1 MQVNVTETEKIESMP
16 PSMLVSATYDNNS
29 KSAVLKFYEP
39 KSQKLFLWRD
49 ETGHKPYCYSRLTPD
64 ELDFLQERDD
74 VLEIKTVQRYDLLKD
89 KEIDMSKIT
98 VADPLAIGGTAGDK
112 SIRNIIETWESD
124 IKYYENY
131 LYDRK
136 LIVGKYYEIKDG
148 KLNQKAVELE
158 IPNEVKIELKSLLW
172 DKVDSDSMV
181 DAEQFKKFIS
191 EWADLL
197 NQPIPKIKRLSV
209 DIEVE
214 AVVGRIPDPKVAEKK
229 VTAIGLKG
237 SNGFDQIFVL
247 KTEGTEQ
254 GINELD
260 QSVKIVFY
268 DLDKEKDMI
277 QDAFDIIKEFPFV
290 ITYNGDE
297 FDLPYLYNRAER
309 LGIKNSMNPLYMMR
323 NSATLKQGVHLDL
336 YRTFSNRAFQIYVF
350 SQKYTNFSL
359 NSVSKA
365 MLGKEKIDYGLEF
378 DQLTLYQTA
387 NYCYND
393 ALLTYELTSF
403 NNDLLMNMLVIIAR
417 IGRMPIDDIARMG
430 VSQWIR
436 SLFYYEHRK
445 RNCLI
450 PKREE
455 LERRSEGVMSDAV
468 IKDKKYRGGLVIEPK
483 KGIHFD
489 VVVMDFASLY
499 PSIIKVRN
507 ISYETVRCPHEEC
520 KKNTIPQTNHWSCLK
535 KNGLTS
541 MIIGSL
547 RDLRVNYYKSLSKK
561 ETLTEEQRQ
570 QYTVVSQALKVILN
584 ASYGVMGAE
593 IFPLYFLPAA
603 EATTAIGR
611 HTILETIKKCEETGI
626 EVLYGDTDSLFIKKP
641 TEEQIQQVIEQAK
654 KDHGVDL
661 EIDKEY
667 RYCVLSNRKK
677 NYFGVTKDGKVDVK
691 GLTGKKSHT
700 PAFIKKL
707 FYELLEVLSKVQTM
721 DDFTNAKSEIS
732 KKIEVC
738 AKKLEAKEIPIEDL
752 TFNVMLSKA
761 ISEYV
766 KTIPQHIRA
775 AKQLEATRE
784 IKKGDIISYIKIQN
798 KPGVKPAELAKKE
811 EIDSKKY
818 MEFLESTLEQITSSM
833 DMDFDTILGKPK
845 QTGLD
850 EFFWS

>member
-237 SNGFDQIFVL
+237 TDGFDQIFVL
-247 KTEGTEQ
+247 KTEGTEE
-254 GINELD
+254 GTNELEKNI
-260 QSVKIVFY
+260 KIVFY
-268 DLDKEKDMI
+268 DLDKEKEMI
-277 QDAFDIIKEFPFV
+277 QDAFDVIKEFPFV
-290 ITYNGDE
+290 VTYNGDE

-350 SQKYTNFSL
+350 SQKYSNFSL

-393 ALLTYELTSF
+393 A
-403 NNDLLMNMLVIIAR
+403 R
-417 IGRMPIDDIARMG
+417 I
-430 VSQWIR
+430 
-436 SLFYYEHRK
+436 
-445 RNCLI
+445 
-450 PKREE
+450 
-455 LERRSEGVMSDAV
+455 
-468 IKDKKYRGGLVIEPK
+468 
-483 KGIHFD
+483 
-489 VVVMDFASLY
+489 
-499 PSIIKVRN
+499 
-507 ISYETVRCPHEEC
+507 
-520 KKNTIPQTNHWSCLK
+520 
-535 KNGLTS
+535 
-541 MIIGSL
+541 
-547 RDLRVNYYKSLSKK
+547 
-561 ETLTEEQRQ
+561 
-570 QYTVVSQALKVILN
+570 
-584 ASYGVMGAE
+584 
-593 IFPLYFLPAA
+593 
-603 EATTAIGR
+603 
-611 HTILETIKKCEETGI
+611 
-626 EVLYGDTDSLFIKKP
+626 
-641 TEEQIQQVIEQAK
+641 
-654 KDHGVDL
+654 
-661 EIDKEY
+661 
-667 RYCVLSNRKK
+667 
-677 NYFGVTKDGKVDVK
+677 
-691 GLTGKKSHT
+691 
-700 PAFIKKL
+700 
-707 FYELLEVLSKVQTM
+707 
-721 DDFTNAKSEIS
+721 
-732 KKIEVC
+732 
-738 AKKLEAKEIPIEDL
+738 
-752 TFNVMLSKA
+752 
-761 ISEYV
+761 
-766 KTIPQHIRA
+766 
-775 AKQLEATRE
+775 
-784 IKKGDIISYIKIQN
+784 
-798 KPGVKPAELAKKE
+798 
-811 EIDSKKY
+811 
-818 MEFLESTLEQITSSM
+818 
-833 DMDFDTILGKPK
+833 
-845 QTGLD
+845 
-850 EFFWS
+850 